1 MGNWLKKTGKD
12 ICLIVI
18 GSALIAFASKCI
30 FDPCGMVT
38 GGVSGLAILIKRLSE
53 MGLSVSIPLWAT
65 TIAFNIPLMLV
76 AWKKK
81 GLAFIWRVL
90 FATAAFTVCLAVL
103 PDADVTGNDLVLA
116 TIFGGLS
123 TGAGVGLVFRAR
135 ATTGGTETLA
145 TLLWERFPYMPVT
158 QILMIL
164 DGIVVCFGVIVFGI
178 SKTLYAVM
186 AVYMAGQVSDK
197 IMEGGK
203 FAKQVFIVTER
214 GQEIAQAIMDG
225 LDRGVTGIH
234 SMGMYSETEKITLYC
249 IVSRKELV
257 ALKEIVH
264 ETDPKAFLT
273 VGDAREVFGEGF
285 VALQSQNQV

>member
-1 MGNWLKKTGKD
+1 MKENGKD
-12 ICLIVI
+12 SCLIVI

-53 MGLSVSIPLWAT
+53 IGLAVSIPLWVT
-65 TIAFNIPLMLV
+65 TIVFNIPLMLI

-90 FATAAFTVCLAVL
+90 FATAAFSVWLAVL
-103 PDADVTGNDLVLA
+103 PEVDVTENDLVLA
-116 TIFGGLS
+116 AIFGALS

-145 TLLWERFPYMPVT
+145 TLLWERFPYMSVT

-164 DGIVVCFGVIVFGI
+164 DGIVVCFGAIVFGI

-186 AVYMAGQVSDK
+186 TVYMAGQVADK
-197 IMEGGK
+197 VMEGGK
-203 FAKQVFIVTER
+203 FAKQVFIVTEH
-214 GQEIAQAIMDG
+214 GQEIAKAIMDG
-225 LDRGVTGIH
+225 LDRGVTGLH
-234 SMGMYSETEKITLYC
+234 SMGMYSGAEKIVLYC

-257 ALKEIVH
+257 TLKAIVH
-264 ETDPKAFLT
+264 EKDPKAFLT

-285 VALQSQNQV
+285 IPLQSQNQGKR